1 MEQEHYTPAEA
12 LALIVSQI
20 NGINVPVQ
28 YAKQIAEP
36 LAQVVANIEV
46 IRSALLAP
54 PKAKTE
60 PEDAKGE

>member
-1 MEQEHYTPAEA
+1 MEQKQCTPAEA
-12 LALIVSQI
+12 LALVISQI
-20 NGINVPVQ
+20 NDINIPVL